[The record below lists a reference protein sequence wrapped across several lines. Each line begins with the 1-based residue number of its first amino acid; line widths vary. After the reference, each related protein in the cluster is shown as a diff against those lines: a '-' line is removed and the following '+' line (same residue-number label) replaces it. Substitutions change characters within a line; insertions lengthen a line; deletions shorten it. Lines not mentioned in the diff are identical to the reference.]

1 MKKIMSIS
9 NNEIKLVS
17 ITKNS
22 YISKGKVYSGYESYD
37 GFFVIERNDG
47 GFKHI
52 NRELFLTQKEYRKIR
67 LKNLLETI

>member
-17 ITKNS
+17 IAKNS

-52 NRELFLTQKEYRKIR
+52 NRELFIPQKEYREIR
-67 LKNLLETI
+67 LKNLLEVL